1 VSTTAPDTDPDPD
14 PPALR
19 RCRLVARALDDA
31 VRVPGTSFRVG
42 IDPLLGLLPIA
53 GDTVTALASL
63 YVVVEAARLGAPG
76 AVLVRMLLNLAL
88 DLVAGSVPVVGD
100 LFDAVWKANSR
111 NVALLERHLDRA

>member
-1 VSTTAPDTDPDPD
+1 VSTTAPDTDPD